1 MAISALCSRHYA
13 PDQSGVHAGEAALC
27 SWIVGEGWTA
37 AKAKKYCHDQPA
49 ESDATMIEPPRT
61 HDPEDC
67 ARYLR
72 ELGGSDGRVLPI
84 AEAALVLASFDRRRV
99 DFARYR
105 DHLQLIARDVAN
117 HLGAVGD
124 LAARARALNEV
135 ILLKYGYSG
144 DELTYDDL
152 QNANLMRVIDRRKG
166 LPVVLGILFIDVAR
180 SQGWEAAGLAFPG
193 HFLIRLSEATER
205 LILDPFHNGQVCG
218 AAELRELLKAVV
230 GAGSELAPEY
240 YAPVSDRDVL
250 LRLQNNLKSRL
261 LQQQRHERAVKV
273 IETMLMLAPDLAE
286 LWREAGMLHRQ
297 LGNIRAAASA
307 LEHYVVRA
315 PDGMARH
322 QAAAILQQLRGR
334 LN

>member
-1 MAISALCSRHYA
+1 
-13 PDQSGVHAGEAALC
+13 
-27 SWIVGEGWTA
+27 
-37 AKAKKYCHDQPA
+37 
-49 ESDATMIEPPRT
+49 MIDPPET
-61 HDPEDC
+61 PDPESC
-67 ARYLR
+67 ARFLR
-72 ELGGSDGRVLPI
+72 ALGASDGRVLPI

-99 DFARYR
+99 DFTRYR
-105 DHLQLIARDVAN
+105 EHLQLIARDVAS
-117 HLGAVGD
+117 HPAAPGD
-124 LAARARALNEV
+124 LAGRARALNEI

-166 LPVVLGILFIDVAR
+166 LPVVLGILFIDAAR
-180 SQGWEAAGLAFPG
+180 AQGWEAAGLAFPG
-193 HFLIRLSEATER
+193 HFLIRLSERADR
-205 LILDPFHNGQVCG
+205 LILDPFHNGQICG
-218 AAELRELLKAVV
+218 AAELRELLKAVA

-261 LQQQRHERAVKV
+261 QQQQRYKRAVNV
-273 IETMLMLAPDLAE
+273 VETMLMLAPNLAD

-297 LGNIRAAASA
+297 LGNIRAAANA
-307 LEHYVVRA
+307 FENYVVRA

-322 QAAAILQQLRGR
+322 QGAAILQQLRAQ